1 MKNLSTFQLAI
12 LVICIGLLLIGVLI
26 FAGILPG
33 FRAPQGG
40 TGGEVTLWGTIPRA
54 TIADLLNDFN
64 SQHKN
69 EFTLIYQEKDP
80 RTIETDF
87 LTAKADNRAPDLL
100 LASHEILL
108 TQRDRLLPIPA
119 DTYAPRTFLDTY
131 PDAGRL
137 FLQPAGVLALPLLLD
152 PIVLYYNRDLLTTA
166 GLPTV
171 PKTWTEFREKVLPL
185 TIFDAGRNIT
195 QSAIALGDYRN
206 IPHMKDILAML
217 LFQAGNPILDQA
229 GPKPR
234 PLLNETF
241 GFTVR
246 PAAGVLDFYSQFAD
260 PARPNYSWNRSL
272 PLAKQ
277 SFIRGQ
283 SAFYLGLASEF
294 GEITRANPRLV
305 FDVAIPPQ
313 KDAGMLAS
321 PTGGRITF
329 ACTYGIA
336 VVRDRPKIATAWVTA
351 QAFASAPTVKQL
363 ATLTALPPARRDL
376 LATAPTDPTQTIFY
390 QAAII
395 GRNWFD
401 FAPARTEAIFERL
414 VDSVSTGRLPS
425 VQAVSEANT
434 ALENL
439 IKETYG
445 E

>member
-33 FRAPQGG
+33 FRAPTGG
-40 TGGEVTLWGTIPRA
+40 TGGEVTLWSTIPRA
-54 TIADLLNDFN
+54 TIADLLNEFN
-64 SQHKN
+64 DQHKN
-69 EFTLIYQEKDP
+69 QFTLIYQEKDP
-80 RTIETDF
+80 RTIEQDF

-100 LASHEILL
+100 LAPQEILL

-119 DTYAPRTFLDTY
+119 DTYPTRTFLDTY
-131 PDAGRL
+131 PDAGYL
-137 FLQPAGVLALPLLLD
+137 FLQPNGALALPLLVD
-152 PIVLYYNRDLLTTA
+152 PLVLYYNRDLLTSA

-171 PKTWTEFREKVLPL
+171 PKTWTEFKEKVLPL
-185 TIFDAGRNIT
+185 TTFDAGRNIT

-217 LFQAGNPILDQA
+217 LFQPGKPIFDQTGA
-229 GPKPR
+229 RPR

-241 GFTVR
+241 TFIVR

-277 SFIRGQ
+277 SFIRGE
-283 SAFYLGLASEF
+283 SAFYLGPASEF

-313 KDAGMLAS
+313 KNS
-321 PTGGRITF
+321 ETRITF
-329 ACTYGIA
+329 ARTYAIA
-336 VVRDRPKIATAWVTA
+336 VVRDRPKIATAWTVA
-351 QAFASAPTVKQL
+351 QALTEPISVERWAAASGL
-363 ATLTALPPARRDL
+363 APARRDL
-376 LATAPTDPTQTIFY
+376 LGSAPTDPAQAVFY

-414 VDSVSTGRLPS
+414 VDSVLTGRLPS

-439 IKETYG
+439 VKEFYG